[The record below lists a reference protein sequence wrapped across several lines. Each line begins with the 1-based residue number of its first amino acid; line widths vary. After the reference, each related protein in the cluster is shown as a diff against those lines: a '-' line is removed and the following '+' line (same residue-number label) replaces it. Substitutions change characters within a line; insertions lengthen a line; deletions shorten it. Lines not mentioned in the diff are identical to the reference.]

1 MAGGWVTVGKQGK
14 QKGGHAKEE
23 TERAAAETS
32 KKILLQKQQK
42 ATKQSQGAKQQKPP
56 AAASPPRQEGAAA
69 APSASE
75 YVFKLSAKPTGYCLK
90 GLVNR
95 GNTCYQ
101 NALVQGLLSTPAFL
115 NMAKGLPAPGKDMEA
130 FPVMRALRKIVYD
143 CRPGAS
149 SSGDAIELLH
159 AIVSQKQYAKSIT
172 LGRQQDACEYLVLLL
187 DALSAEMKQLAPQA
201 KAPKQEK
208 EDGWQTVDPSG
219 KTRGVEH
226 HTGTEA
232 DGCAV
237 QQIFGGRMS
246 SRLARRGEKP
256 SVTLQPFTV
265 LPLDVTSD
273 AHTSIENF
281 LLSHTAPQ
289 TVELANGSSAT
300 KQESF
305 AVLPQALCVCLKLW
319 FDPSTKSRIA
329 QKMQL
334 DELLTIH
341 GSSVTSRKKHEYA
354 LTAVVCHKGAEMT
367 SGHYTAV
374 VRKNGQWFH
383 VDDTEVRKLP
393 AYSSQSADPYILF
406 YSLKA

>member
-1 MAGGWVTVGKQGK
+1 MHPRTPPPCHTNTHTYTA
-14 QKGGHAKEE
+14 
-23 TERAAAETS
+23 
-32 KKILLQKQQK
+32 LQ
-42 ATKQSQGAKQQKPP
+42 
-56 AAASPPRQEGAAA
+56 
-69 APSASE
+69 
-75 YVFKLSAKPTGYCLK
+75 
-90 GLVNR
+90 
-95 GNTCYQ
+95 
-101 NALVQGLLSTPAFL
+101 
-115 NMAKGLPAPGKDMEA
+115 
-130 FPVMRALRKIVYD
+130 
-143 CRPGAS
+143 
-149 SSGDAIELLH
+149 
-159 AIVSQKQYAKSIT
+159 IVSQKQYAKSIT

-289 TVELANGSSAT
+289 TVEMANGASAT

-367 SGHYTAV
+367 SGHYTSV
-374 VRKNGQWFH
+374 VRKNGQWYACLAFLYFLDRVEHNSNQTHPHRFH

-406 YSLKA
+406 YSRKA